1 MRIAIVLGPFLSPPP
16 AASGAVEMIWTSL
29 ANALARRGHAVTIV
43 CRHEGQLE
51 ASASGRPESYR
62 FVRGFRRTKY
72 FIADLVFDAIF
83 SFRALKV
90 VPHVDVIVLNTFFTP
105 VLLSRQRRHQSVVLY
120 NLARYPKGQFAL
132 YRALDGVVAVSN
144 EVATAL
150 VRQAPEFAHRTQ
162 VVPNPIDTEIFYLK
176 SLPASPDGS
185 GPVVLYTGR
194 LHPEKGLQIL
204 VEACAQLRNEYPGL
218 ILRLIGESEVAMGG
232 GGAAF
237 VEELRRRASGDLI
250 LQIERAVHDRGALAS
265 ALRSCDVYCYPSIAE
280 SGESFGVAPLEAMGV
295 GCAVVVSSLEC
306 FREYVRAEH
315 NALCFDHRSDARVAN
330 LRNVLAMLLCDRPR
344 AEALGRTAATDAEQF
359 SVDAI
364 ADRYEQV
371 FAQAVARKNCA

>member
-1 MRIAIVLGPFLSPPP
+1 
-16 AASGAVEMIWTSL
+16 MIWTSL
-29 ANALARRGHAVTIV
+29 ANALARRGHDVTIV
-43 CRHEGQLE
+43 CRHETGLE
-51 ASASGRPESYR
+51 ASAFGRAEKYR

-72 FIADLVFDAIF
+72 FITDLVLDSIF

-90 VPHVDVIVLNTFFTP
+90 VPTVDVIVLNTFFTP
-105 VLLSRQRRHQSVVLY
+105 ILLSLQRRDRSVVLY

-132 YRALDGVVAVSN
+132 YRTLDGVVAVSN
-144 EVATAL
+144 AVAAAL
-150 VRQAPEFAHRTQ
+150 VRQAPAFALRTQ
-162 VVPNPIDTEIFYLK
+162 VVPNPIDTEVFYLE
-176 SLPASPDGS
+176 SLPASPAGS

-204 VEACAQLRNEYPGL
+204 VDACAQLKTEYPGL
-218 ILRLIGESEVAMGG
+218 ILRLIGESAVAMGG

-237 VEELRRRASGDLI
+237 VEELRRRASGNLV
-250 LQIERAVHDRGALAS
+250 LQIENAVRDRNALAS

-295 GCAVVVSSLEC
+295 GCAVVVSCLEC
-306 FREYVRAEH
+306 FREFIRTEQ
-315 NALCFDHRSDARVAN
+315 NALCFDHRSDARVTN
-330 LRNVLAMLLCDRPR
+330 LRNALAVLLCDRTR
-344 AEALGRTAATDAEQF
+344 AEALGRTAAADAEQF

-371 FAQAVARKNCA
+371 FAQAVARKN